1 MKLIY
6 IFIFSFY
13 FIFSHSAFSEN
24 ISDFMIEGIGI
35 GDSALD
41 HISEDLIINEINRTS
56 EHYKYLNNPNK
67 FGEVYI
73 REGNFNIYSQ
83 ISIFVKLDDKNY
95 TIFMIRGMITFDI
108 LSDCLDLQKEIE
120 MEFEDLFNNYK
131 KSEFIYE
138 PNLDPS
144 GKSKKY
150 DVYFDFPN
158 GDNITLQCSDWSKK
172 IKQENNWTSGISVAI
187 LTNEFNDWI
196 SDY

>member
-1 MKLIY
+1 MKIILIVL
-6 IFIFSFY
+6 ILFLMTSTK
-13 FIFSHSAFSEN
+13 AEN
-24 ISDFMIEGIGI
+24 ISELEIEGISI

-41 HISEDLIINEINRTS
+41 HLSESLIKSEIKRTAD
-56 EHYKYLNNPNK
+56 HYKYLNNPNK

-73 REGNFNIYSQ
+73 RDENFDTYSQ
-83 ISIFVKLDDKNY
+83 LSIFVKQDDENY

-120 MEFEDLFNNYK
+120 MEFEDFLDNYEK
-131 KSEFIYE
+131 TDYIYK
-138 PNLDPS
+138 PSLDPS

-158 GDNITLQCSDWSKK
+158 GDNITLQCSDWGKK
-172 IKQENNWTSGISVAI
+172 IKQENNFVSGISVAI

-196 SDY
+196 TDY